1 MKSYPLPAPGYMWEF
16 NWELKGFCLLIGQS
30 GYQQSQSMH
39 VVKDAVGGG
48 GGN

>member
-1 MKSYPLPAPGYMWEF
+1 MWEF

-30 GYQQSQSMH
+30 GYEQSILSQSMH

-48 GGN
+48 EVELTTA